1 MKTEAE
7 VGVMQPQT
15 KARLGHQ
22 RWKQGK
28 VLSTALEGA
37 WPCDGTGRE
46 EISVVLTPQFVAICC
61 TAWGHSHAALH
72 STKLSTAHTRTRM
85 LGFGSCQ
92 RSPGL
97 SDAA

>member
-28 VLSTALEGA
+28 VLLYSLGGSLALRRNWERGN
-37 WPCDGTGRE
+37 
-46 EISVVLTPQFVAICC
+46 VCC
-61 TAWGHSHAALH
+61 FNSLVCGHLLH
-72 STKLSTAHTRTRM
+72 SLGTLTR
-85 LGFGSCQ
+85 GSSQ
-92 RSPGL
+92 H
-97 SDAA
+97 